1 MAGASGENR
10 EEMMSKSLYQC
21 RETEPI
27 TSSNQAAKRDQE
39 RTTNE
44 VGEKNSMLV
53 VELHVLLLFCC
64 CFFVVVLGFSF
75 GWYCDDWWCISG
87 VFVVFGGV

>member
-27 TSSNQAAKRDQE
+27 TSSNQATKRDQE

-64 CFFVVVLGFSF
+64 CFFWLFWVSVLG
-75 GWYCDDWWCISG
+75 GI
-87 VFVVFGGV
+87 VTIGGV